1 MQTQTDVEHAALVL
15 APKSLSELAR
25 RAESRQKLELH
36 TESLAQT
43 STSDSTQRAYTSD
56 LKTFAT
62 WCASLGLD
70 RSAWETPETVAL
82 YITHM
87 FESGRKMATIERA
100 MVSIA
105 QAHRAAN
112 EHEPSPCADARVRR
126 VRKNIAKEIGVKP
139 KKKKAVKPDE
149 LRAMVKACPDTLR
162 GKRDRA
168 VLLLG
173 FVGAF
178 RRSELASLDVSD
190 VAFVSEGAEVTLRRS
205 KTDQTGKGAVVGIPT
220 GADLETCPVR
230 ALRAWLEVAHITDGA
245 IFRTIDRHAHSGAR
259 MSGDAVAQVV
269 KSACIAI
276 GLDPTIYAGHSLRS
290 GFATAASRA
299 GKSVAASM
307 RQTRHKSYPIF
318 MDYVQAATVFSDCAA
333 SGLL

>member
-1 MQTQTDVEHAALVL
+1 MQTQDALAERETSQTAL
-15 APKSLSELAR
+15 SATSARILDLTLSAKSLAAS
-25 RAESRQKLELH
+25 
-36 TESLAQT
+36 
-43 STSDSTQRAYTSD
+43 STSDSTRRAYTSD

-62 WCASLGLD
+62 WCASLELA
-70 RSAWETPETVAL
+70 RFPVTPETVAL
-82 YITHM
+82 YITHL

-100 MVSIA
+100 MVAIA
-105 QAHRAAN
+105 QVHRKAK
-112 EHEPSPCADARVRR
+112 EPSPCTHDTVRA
-126 VRKNIAKEIGVKP
+126 VRKGIANTLAKTIGTAP
-139 KKKKAVKPDE
+139 KKKTAVKPDE

-178 RRSELASLDVSD
+178 RRSELASLDVPD
-190 VAFVSEGAEVTLRRS
+190 VAVVSEGAEVTLRRS

-220 GADLETCPVR
+220 GTDLETCPVR
-230 ALRAWLEVAHITDGA
+230 ALRAWLEVAHITDGPL
-245 IFRTIDRHAHSGAR
+245 FRTIDRHGHIGAR

-269 KSACIAI
+269 KSACVATKV
-276 GLDPTIYAGHSLRS
+276 DPTTYAGHSLRS

-318 MDYVQAATVFSDCAA
+318 MEYVQAATVFSDCAA